1 MNENKSINSLK
12 KQLVAAVA
20 MVCVAAVALGSSTYA
35 WFAANNKVQAT
46 GMTVQA
52 QSVGGIVISN
62 ESQADW
68 KTSAS
73 ASHQDK
79 TQLIPTSTADTK
91 NWYHNV
97 SDDAGSA
104 KAGQA
109 ASTYTKLN
117 LTTDNNGVG
126 KDNANKQYY
135 LLNKFYIKS
144 SAEKVDNG
152 KIYIQK
158 VTVSSGVAAS
168 AKLDASLRVAIVME
182 NKTYIYAPVDGATL
196 GYKVGG
202 AADET
207 TAKPAL
213 GVVNTETVT
222 GIPANTTDNPLEAA
236 VYIYFEGEDGECKSE
251 NITSTLDS
259 LQLTVDFGTE
269 EAQTT

>member
-20 MVCVAAVALGSSTYA
+20 MVCVSAVALGSSTYA
-35 WFAANNKVQAT
+35 WFVANNKVQAT

-52 QSVGGIVISN
+52 QSEGGIVISN
-62 ESQADW
+62 ESKTDW
-68 KTSAS
+68 KISAS
-73 ASHQDK
+73 ASHQEK

-104 KAGQA
+104 KAGQT

-144 SAEKVDNG
+144 SAEAVDSG

-158 VTVSSGVAAS
+158 VTASGVAAS
-168 AKLDASLRVAIVME
+168 AKLDASLRVAIVMGD
-182 NKTYIYAPVDGATL
+182 KAYIYAPVNGATL
-196 GYKVGG
+196 TYKVGG
-202 AADET
+202 AADGT
-207 TAKPAL
+207 TAMSAVN
-213 GVVNTETVT
+213 VVNTETVT
-222 GIPANTTDNPLEAA
+222 GIPANTTVNPLEAA

-251 NITSTLDS
+251 NIMSTLDS